1 MHSLFDLY
9 PDLTKKDK
17 NEAIE
22 KLQEI
27 LQWIENQPIS
37 KLPYVEMGFDALD
50 VDLISSLQDHKEDV
64 LSNYSNINLQTKPIE
79 YVDVV
84 DVYQEQ
90 FPYWFCPYV
99 QKPRVTEFRAGNRVM
114 NLNSTMR
121 SFIPFGLRGTVVGKT
136 EQKVIVL
143 FDDQFL
149 GGNSV
154 NGHC

>member
-99 QKPRVTEFRAGNRVM
+99 
-114 NLNSTMR
+114 
-121 SFIPFGLRGTVVGKT
+121 
-136 EQKVIVL
+136 
-143 FDDQFL
+143 
-149 GGNSV
+149 
-154 NGHC
+154 